1 MSYFYF
7 LRHGQTDFNK
17 NNLWTGSSDIPL
29 NVEGRREIYSSL
41 STHLDTLHIK
51 FIFSSPLL
59 RAIQSA
65 EIANE
70 MLWAKL
76 AIVEGFAER
85 SFGAFEGT
93 PKTESSRKM
102 LDHSDSVEKKPIFLE
117 RIHAAILSVPLDY
130 NVLIVSHS
138 GVFKG
143 LRELGFIAKKDTIN
157 NGEIVKLIC
166 PSSLHSVD

>member
-7 LRHGQTDFNK
+7 LRHGQTEFNK

-29 NVEGRREIYSSL
+29 NAEGRREIYSSL
-41 STHLDTLHIK
+41 STRMDTIHIK
-51 FIFSSPLL
+51 FILSSPLL

-65 EIANE
+65 EIAKE
-70 MLWAKL
+70 IFQAKL
-76 AIVEGFAER
+76 AIIEDFAER

-93 PKTESSRKM
+93 PNTESSREM
-102 LDHSDSVEKKPIFLE
+102 LDYSDTVEKKPIFLK
-117 RIHAAILSVPLDY
+117 RINDALLSVQLNH

-166 PSSLHSVD
+166 PASRN

>member
-70 MLWAKL
+70 MLRAKL

-93 PKTESSRKM
+93 LKTESSREM
-102 LDHSDSVEKKPIFLE
+102 LEYSDCVEKKQIFLK
-117 RIHAAILSVPLDY
+117 RIYDAILSVPLDH
-130 NVLIVSHS
+130 NVMIVSHS

-143 LRELGFIAKKDTIN
+143 LRELGFSAKKDTIN

>member
-1 MSYFYF
+1 MRYFYF
-7 LRHGQTDFNK
+7 LRHGQTEFNK
-17 NNLWTGSSDIPL
+17 NNLWTGSSDVHL
-29 NVEGRREIYSSL
+29 NAEGRREIYSSL
-41 STHLDTLHIK
+41 STHLDKLHID

-65 EIANE
+65 EIVNE
-70 MLWAKL
+70 KFQAKL
-76 AIVEGFAER
+76 AIIEGFAER

-93 PKTESSRKM
+93 PKTESSREM
-102 LDHSDSVEKKPIFLE
+102 LDYSDSVEKNPIFLK
-117 RIHAAILSVPLDY
+117 RISDALLSVPLDH

-157 NGEIVKLIC
+157 NGEVVKLVC
-166 PSSLHSVD
+166 PSTWR

>member
-7 LRHGQTDFNK
+7 LRHGQTEFNK

-29 NVEGRREIYSSL
+29 NAEGRREIYSSL
-41 STHLDTLHIK
+41 STQLDKLHIE

-70 MLWAKL
+70 IFRAKL

-93 PKTESSRKM
+93 LKTESSRKM
-102 LDHSDSVEKKPIFLE
+102 LDFTDSVEKKQVFLK
-117 RIHAAILSVPLDY
+117 RIKDGILSVPLDH

-143 LRELGFIAKKDTIN
+143 LVELGFGAEKDTIN
-157 NGEIVKLIC
+157 NGELIKLIR
-166 PSSLHSVD
+166 PFSRS